1 MALQLSNNGEL
12 RLVLRV
18 KDDGSVVVEKFA
30 DTADRSAK
38 KSSKAFDDFASGA
51 GVSFR
56 SIAAYAGVAAAAI
69 VAFSTVGVA
78 KMVKAQIDVA
88 DATGKAAAKLGAT
101 TEALS
106 ALALQAEITANM
118 SLGTLTQAMHTMG
131 RNLSDAAQGAGD
143 ARFAIM
149 DLGLDAQ
156 KLAQMKPEAA
166 LAAIGDQLDK
176 LPNQFDRLRIAQDI
190 FRNTDMVNVL
200 RGGAGAMREFYTE
213 AEKAGKIVANET
225 AKAANEFNDNVTRL
239 NNNLQGMAASIMK
252 EVVPALVRMTD
263 AMLGNE
269 NLDSLMRKRAELA
282 VKLQSIQQSPLIGGL
297 AGVTTEDLR
306 REIDDIDNRII
317 AANRKLQEQA
327 DRAAALAND
336 PDKPSGTGSRERVA
350 REEEAAKAA
359 ADAARKRAEAEV
371 EQRVR
376 MFEQVEALRESLL
389 TERGLI
395 EQHEADKQLLLFE
408 AWEQRLVTDQQYE
421 QMRVQIAAQAAEQRQ
436 EVERR
441 TTDAI
446 RNLQASVVQNAA
458 GLAQVF
464 AGQSKGAAIL
474 AITITKALAIAQ
486 TLAHTKTAAMLAFAS
501 QLIPGD
507 PTSIARAKAA
517 YATTMKLGALNAVLI
532 GAQGFA
538 EISQLGDGGAER
550 GSAANPINTAP
561 AVTPFQS
568 SQSEQ
573 SQTVVQVIVQGNVI
587 GNEQYIDDLAA
598 GIRDR
603 IDNRDLLLFGGQSR
617 QAQEIIDAA

>member
-1 MALQLSNNGEL
+1 MALQLGNNGEL

-30 DTADRSAK
+30 DTADKSAK

-51 GVSFR
+51 GISFR
-56 SIAAYAGVAAAAI
+56 SIATYAGLAAAAV
-69 VAFSTVGVA
+69 VAGGA
-78 KMVKAQIDVA
+78 AMVKHQIDVA

-106 ALALQAEITANM
+106 ALAFQAEITADM
-118 SLGTLTQAMHTMG
+118 SLDTFGMALNMMS

-149 DLGLDAQ
+149 DLGLDARR
-156 KLAQMKPEAA
+156 LAQMKPEE
-166 LAAIGDQLDK
+166 AIKAIADQLDK
-176 LPNQFDRLRIAQDI
+176 VPNKMDKLRIANDI
-190 FRNTDMVNVL
+190 FRNSNMVNVL

-213 AEKAGKIVANET
+213 AEKAGKIVHDET
-225 AKAANEFNDNVTRL
+225 AKAAAEFNDNVMRL
-239 NNNLQGMAASIMK
+239 KHNLQGMAASIMQ

-282 VKLQSIQQSPLIGGL
+282 VQLQSMQQSPLIGGL
-297 AGVTTEDLR
+297 AGVTTDDLR
-306 REIDDIDNRII
+306 RQIDDIDARII

-336 PDKPSGTGSRERVA
+336 PDKPSGSGSRERVA
-350 REEEAAKAA
+350 REEEAARAA
-359 ADAARKRAEAEV
+359 AAEAKRRAEAEV
-371 EQRVR
+371 EARVR
-376 MFEQVEALRESLL
+376 MFEEVEALRESLM
-389 TERGLI
+389 TERELI
-395 EQHEADKQLLLFE
+395 AQHEADKQLLLFD
-408 AWEQRLVTDQQYE
+408 AWEQRIVTDQQYE
-421 QMRVQIAAQAAEQRQ
+421 QMRVQIAGQAAQERQAIEQ
-436 EVERR
+436 R

-446 RNLQASVVQNAA
+446 RGMQASVVQNAA

-474 AITITKALAIAQ
+474 AITITKAMAIAQ

-538 EISQLGDGGAER
+538 EISQLGDRGAER

-561 AVTPFQS
+561 AVTPFQP
-568 SQSEQ
+568 SQSDQ
-573 SQTVVQVIVQGNVI
+573 AQTIIQVIVQGNVI
-587 GNEQYIDDLAA
+587 GNEQYIDDLAR

-603 IDNRDLLLFGGQSR
+603 VDNRDLLLFGGRSR
-617 QAQEIIDAA
+617 QAREIVEAV